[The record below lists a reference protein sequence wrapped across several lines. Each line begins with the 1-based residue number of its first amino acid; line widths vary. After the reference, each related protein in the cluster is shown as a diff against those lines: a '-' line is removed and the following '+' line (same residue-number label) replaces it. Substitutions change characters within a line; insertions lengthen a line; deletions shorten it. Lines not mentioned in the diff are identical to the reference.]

1 MPLDLLVA
9 EAEGMTDD
17 AIMEVVRF
25 MKFIKI
31 EQRSSSVYAPH
42 KPEKRLRE
50 AGYFKNTGKGWMTD
64 DFDEPLD
71 DFEEYMP

>member
-31 EQRSSSVYAPH
+31 EHRSFVSGSPRDT
-42 KPEKRLRE
+42 KRLRE
-50 AGYFKNTGKGWMTD
+50 AGYFKTTGKGWMAD

-71 DFEEYMP
+71 DFKEYMP

>member
-31 EQRSSSVYAPH
+31 EQRSSMSASP
-42 KPEKRLRE
+42 KETTRLRE
-50 AGYFKNTGKGWMTD
+50 AGYFKHSGKGWMSD
-64 DFDEPLD
+64 DFDEPLE
-71 DFEEYMP
+71 DFKEYMP

>member
-31 EQRSSSVYAPH
+31 EQRSSMSASLNNTKH
-42 KPEKRLRE
+42 LRE
-50 AGYFKNTGKGWMTD
+50 AGYFKNTGKGWMAD
-64 DFDEPLD
+64 DFDEPLE
-71 DFEEYMP
+71 DFKEYMP

>member
-71 DFEEYMP
+71 DFGEYMP